1 MGKIV
6 KGVIKCTMDLINT
19 RGVAWENFVRKM
31 DFWSGGTRR
40 NVPLLYDVIAITEVF
55 ASPFSSFGSK
65 FCKIRQNMLK
75 PVLHEGKPGQDLDQ
89 NNIPFPN

>member
-19 RGVAWENFVRKM
+19 RGVAWENFIRKM

-40 NVPLLYDVIAITEVF
+40 KCAP
-55 ASPFSSFGSK
+55 
-65 FCKIRQNMLK
+65 
-75 PVLHEGKPGQDLDQ
+75 PV
-89 NNIPFPN
+89 